1 VTKPPAISKKTS
13 PVGDLFTT
21 FQMDRLVNNVSAKTL
36 ELYEN
41 SWKFFGLDLDT
52 VRLDLKN
59 KKGDDLMRA
68 ERVVLDSLKL
78 ARAKAKLQERAIT
91 PISINIYGRVMNTF
105 LHFLHKEGIFTN
117 RFVLEPLQE
126 ETGDRR
132 EFFRDDEILK
142 LQNYRPKSFN
152 QTRAWT
158 IAMCMLDTG
167 IRIDEALT
175 LVLDDIDM
183 HSEVITILGK
193 GNKKRVVPMSTM
205 FRQLLFRYT
214 QKTAPGFT
222 YVFGTS
228 KGTKTGQ
235 RNALRD
241 IGVVERKAGIRELS
255 WHSFRHTFATGF
267 LRRGGDIY
275 KLQRILGHADLKTT
289 TVYLHMVK
297 EYFTTG
303 HDQVTSLAPL
313 PPAQR
318 QVKPLNWK
326 KAG

>member
-1 VTKPPAISKKTS
+1 MEV
-13 PVGDLFTT
+13 L
-21 FQMDRLVNNVSAKTL
+21 RLRPGSCSARSEKQ
-36 ELYEN
+36 E
-41 SWKFFGLDLDT
+41 GR
-52 VRLDLKN
+52 RLDESGACRPRFPKADQSQSQIAGTFDHADQHQHL
-59 KKGDDLMRA
+59 RA
-68 ERVVLDSLKL
+68 SDEHV
-78 ARAKAKLQERAIT
+78 
-91 PISINIYGRVMNTF
+91 
-105 LHFLHKEGIFTN
+105 LHFLQTEGIFTN
-117 RFVLEPLQE
+117 RFVLEPLHE

-132 EFFRDDEILK
+132 EFFRDDEILR

-167 IRIDEALT
+167 VRIDEVT
-175 LVLDDIDM
+175 LVLDDVDM

-193 GNKKRVVPMSTM
+193 GNKRRVVPMSTM

-228 KGTKTGQ
+228 RGTKTSQ

-267 LRRGGDIY
+267 LGGISPISCNEFWAT
-275 KLQRILGHADLKTT
+275 QI
-289 TVYLHMVK
+289 
-297 EYFTTG
+297 
-303 HDQVTSLAPL
+303 
-313 PPAQR
+313 
-318 QVKPLNWK
+318 
-326 KAG
+326 

>member
-1 VTKPPAISKKTS
+1 MTKPPAISQKLS
-13 PVGDLFTT
+13 QVGDLFTT

-41 SWKFFGLDLDT
+41 SWKFFGPDLDT

-59 KKGDDLMRA
+59 KKGDDLMKA
-68 ERVVLDSLKL
+68 ERVVLDTMKL

-105 LHFLHKEGIFTN
+105 LRFLQTEGIFTN

-132 EFFRDDEILK
+132 GSSSVMTKSSSSRD
-142 LQNYRPKSFN
+142 YRPKSFN
-152 QTRAWT
+152 QSRAWT

-167 IRIDEALT
+167 VRVDEALS
-175 LVLDDIDM
+175 LVLDDVDM

-193 GNKKRVVPMSTM
+193 GNKKRVVPMSSM
-205 FRQLLFRYT
+205 FRVLLFRYT

-228 KGTKTGQ
+228 KGTQTSQ

-255 WHSFRHTFATGF
+255 WHSYRHTFATGF

-289 TVYLHMVK
+289 SVYLHMVK
-297 EYFTTG
+297 EYFTTWG
-303 HDQVTSLAPL
+303 KRSG
-313 PPAQR
+313 PAQPCANASA
-318 QVKPLNWK
+318 KGN
-326 KAG
+326 

>member
-1 VTKPPAISKKTS
+1 VSKPPAVSQKISQL
-13 PVGDLFTT
+13 GDLFST
-21 FQMDRLVNNVSAKTL
+21 FQMDRLVNNVSPKTL

-41 SWKFFGLDLDT
+41 AWEFFGPDLDKI
-52 VRLDLKN
+52 RFDLKG
-59 KKGDDLMRA
+59 KKGDDLMKA
-68 ERVVLDSLKL
+68 ERVVLDTLKL
-78 ARAKAKLQERAIT
+78 ARAKAKLEERAIT

-105 LHFLHKEGIFTN
+105 LRFLQSEGIFTN

-152 QTRAWT
+152 QIRAWT

-167 IRIDEALT
+167 VRVDEALS
-175 LVLDDIDM
+175 LVPDDVDM

-193 GNKKRVVPMSTM
+193 GNKRRVVPMSKM
-205 FRQLLFRYT
+205 FRLLLFRYT

-222 YVFGTS
+222 YVFGTN
-228 KGTKTGQ
+228 KGTKTSQ

-241 IGVVERKAGIRELS
+241 IGVVERKAGIRKLS

-289 TVYLHMVK
+289 SVYLHMVK

-303 HDQVTSLAPL
+303 HDQVSSLAPM
-313 PPAQR
+313 PAQKGLSVVHR
-318 QVKPLNWK
+318 RKI
-326 KAG
+326 G